1 MIVLFFF
8 QAEDGIRDYK
18 VTGVQTCAL
27 PILERHDPV
36 RAVHPAPGE
45 ARPLLRRAARVAR
58 EPREPAQAPARLSA
72 DLARR
77 VACDHRP
84 VGGRRLLAAV
94 EVVEDLG
101 APVERLGRL
110 RVAARRRG
118 VERDERLLGLASALE
133 ELTALELE
141 RGLLDGRRARHRLLE
156 GARGGL
162 VPAELP

>member
-1 MIVLFFF
+1 MRRSSSTR
-8 QAEDGIRDYK
+8 AKPGSAATACDGPSGS
-18 VTGVQTCAL
+18 VTRAL
-27 PILERHDPV
+27 T
-36 RAVHPAPGE
+36 PGT
-45 ARPLLRRAARVAR
+45 ARPG
-58 EPREPAQAPARLSA
+58 S
-72 DLARR
+72 
-77 VACDHRP
+77 
-84 VGGRRLLAAV
+84 RLLAAV

-133 ELTALELE
+133 ELAALELE

-162 VPAELP
+162 VPAELPRAVGDDAERAKRNRGLTRLGHDPLLIVDCSLRYATP